1 LCKREEDPFNKLMEL
16 SLYDAQNPIRDL
28 MEHGRSKADPLLD
41 EEDTQSDTTILSRIV
56 TEGDDTRTLQKI
68 TGTSSLVDWADQ
80 NIGDTHMGKQKHK
93 TMTMKG
99 KGKNKRECLQ
109 AMRELLVQKGSQNT
123 KNPLTMVGMEEINII
138 LNHLVGAP
146 SS

>member
-68 TGTSSLVDWADQ
+68 TGTSSLVD
-80 NIGDTHMGKQKHK
+80 
-93 TMTMKG
+93 
-99 KGKNKRECLQ
+99 
-109 AMRELLVQKGSQNT
+109 
-123 KNPLTMVGMEEINII
+123 
-138 LNHLVGAP
+138 
-146 SS
+146 